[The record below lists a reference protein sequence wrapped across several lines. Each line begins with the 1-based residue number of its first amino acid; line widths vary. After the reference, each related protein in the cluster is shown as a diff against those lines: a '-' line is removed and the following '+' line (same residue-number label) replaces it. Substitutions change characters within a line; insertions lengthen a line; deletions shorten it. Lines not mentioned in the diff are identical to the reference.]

1 VPRQPAHLGAGDPV
15 AGRWLSQGAGAVVGG
30 GRYVATMGVYLVSVT
45 AQDWS
50 QSGEDGY
57 GDVAAAL
64 NTELKRRALPPYELP
79 RAAREAQGWFEEKV
93 SPSMDGFVTLC
104 RTRLTDAELS
114 TLLDWGVLVPLALE
128 EEIVLPVG
136 TAYSG
141 EETVVAG
148 APRVLALAERLA
160 RVLELPVD
168 AIPAG
173 ENLAL
178 SLWFLEGGVERT
190 ARARPGPWA
199 EDRDAAF
206 YVALYLRAAQYSMR
220 YGCPMTYS

>member
-1 VPRQPAHLGAGDPV
+1 
-15 AGRWLSQGAGAVVGG
+15 
-30 GRYVATMGVYLVSVT
+30 MGVYLVSVT

-50 QSGEDGY
+50 QPGEDGY

-64 NTELKRRALPPYELP
+64 NTELKRRGLPPYELQ
-79 RAAREAQGWFEEKV
+79 AAGEAPGWFEEKV
-93 SPSMDGFVTLC
+93 SPSMDGFVALC

-114 TLLDWGVLVPLALE
+114 ALLDWSVLMPFALE

-148 APRVLALAERLA
+148 APQVLALAERLA
-160 RVLELPVD
+160 RVVELPVD
-168 AIPAG
+168 AIPTD
-173 ENLAL
+173 ENLTL
-178 SLWFLEGGVERT
+178 SMWFLEGGVERT

>member
-1 VPRQPAHLGAGDPV
+1 
-15 AGRWLSQGAGAVVGG
+15 
-30 GRYVATMGVYLVSVT
+30 MGLYLVSVT

-50 QSGEDGY
+50 QLGEDGY

-64 NTELKRRALPPYELP
+64 NTELERRGLPPYEL
-79 RAAREAQGWFEEKV
+79 RQVSGEAPGWFEEKV
-93 SPSMDGFVTLC
+93 SPSMDGFVALC
-104 RTRLTDAELS
+104 RTLLTGAELS
-114 TLLDWGVLVPLALE
+114 ALLDWSVLVPFALE

-148 APRVLALAERLA
+148 APRVLALSERLA
-160 RVLELPVD
+160 DAVELPLD

-173 ENLAL
+173 DNLTL
-178 SLWFLEGGVERT
+178 SLWFLEGGAERT
-190 ARARPGPWA
+190 AQVRTGPWA

-206 YVALYLRAAQYSMR
+206 YVALYLRAAQYSLR
-220 YGCPMTYS
+220 HGCPMTYS